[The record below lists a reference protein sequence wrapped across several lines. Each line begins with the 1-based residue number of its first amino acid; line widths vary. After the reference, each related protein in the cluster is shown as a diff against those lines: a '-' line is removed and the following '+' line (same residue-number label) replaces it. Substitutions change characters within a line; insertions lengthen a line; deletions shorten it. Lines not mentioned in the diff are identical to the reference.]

1 MNNVCEVVELSGHII
16 DSHILPNV
24 LDKIILMGGDFEIE
38 KLEVGKTNEDIS
50 YAKLIVKGKDHKHLD
65 GILREIQQ
73 MGAIV
78 STKDAKTEKALD
90 DCVLP
95 DNFYGTTNLPTYVKI
110 DGVWKE
116 VEDIEMD
123 CVIVIENR
131 DGEKVPVCKRMGLVK
146 KGDDVVVGY
155 GGIRVIPLERTREK
169 DIFGFMQSEVSPE
182 KPLDYYSK
190 TIAKEMKKIKEKG
203 GNIVWVVG
211 TAIAHTR
218 AHKILEELVREGYVD
233 ALFCGNGFATMD
245 IEYALFKT
253 TLGMDDECNVVKGGY
268 KSHLVAINEMWKVGG
283 IKKAVEKGILTK
295 GVLYECV
302 KNNIPYVIGGSLRD
316 DGPLPDT
323 IRDVIVAQ
331 DEMRRYAKKAD
342 MCVILA
348 TMLHGIATGNIL
360 PARVKTV
367 CIDMNPYVVTR
378 LQDRGTHQALGI
390 VSDPCAF
397 LHLLKKDLDNL
408 S

>member
-1 MNNVCEVVELSGHII
+1 MNFEVVELEGHII
-16 DSHILPNV
+16 DSNILSKV
-24 LDKIILMGGDFEIE
+24 LDKIISMGGDFEIE
-38 KLEVGKTNEDIS
+38 KLEVGKTNEDKS
-50 YAKLIVKGKDHKHLD
+50 YARILVKGKDGEHLD
-65 GILREIQQ
+65 NILREIQQ
-73 MGAIV
+73 LGAVV
-78 STKDAKTEKALD
+78 STDDVETKKAPRD
-90 DCVLP
+90 KVLP
-95 DNFYGTTNLPTYVKI
+95 DDFYGTTNLPTYVKI

-131 DGEKVPVCKRMGLVK
+131 NGEKVPVCKRMGLIK
-146 KGDDVVVGY
+146 EGDEVVVGY
-155 GGIRVIPLERTREK
+155 KGIRVVPLERSREK

-190 TIAKEMKKIKEKG
+190 MIAEEIKRIKKNNGK
-203 GNIVWVVG
+203 IVWVVG

-218 AHKILEELVREGYVD
+218 AHKILEKFVRDGYVD

-245 IEYALFKT
+245 IEYALFGT
-253 TLGMDDECNVVKGGY
+253 TLGMDDTCNIVKGGY
-268 KSHLVAINEMWKVGG
+268 KSHLVAINEMWKAGG
-283 IKKAVEKGILTK
+283 IKEAVKKGILKK

-302 KNNIPYVIGGSLRD
+302 KNNVPYVIGGSLRD

-323 IRDVIVAQ
+323 ITDVMVAQ
-331 DEMRRYAKKAD
+331 DEMRKHAKNAD
-342 MCVILA
+342 MCIILA

-378 LQDRGTHQALGI
+378 LQDRGTHQAVGI

-397 LHLLKKDLDNL
+397 LHLLEKDLYGKE
-408 S
+408 

>member
-1 MNNVCEVVELSGHII
+1 MNLEVVELEGHII
-16 DSHILPNV
+16 DSNILSKV
-24 LDKIILMGGDFEIE
+24 LDKIISMGGDFEIE
-38 KLEVGKTNEDIS
+38 KLEVGKTNEDKS
-50 YAKLIVKGKDHKHLD
+50 YARILVKGKDGEHLD
-65 GILREIQQ
+65 NILREIQQ
-73 MGAIV
+73 LGAVV
-78 STKDAKTEKALD
+78 STEDVETKKAPRD
-90 DCVLP
+90 KVLP
-95 DNFYGTTNLPTYVKI
+95 DDFYGTTNLPTYVKI

-131 DGEKVPVCKRMGLVK
+131 NGEKVPVCKRMGLIK
-146 KGDDVVVGY
+146 EGDEVVVGY
-155 GGIRVIPLERTREK
+155 KGIRVIPLERSREK

-190 TIAKEMKKIKEKG
+190 MIAEEIKRIKKNNGK
-203 GNIVWVVG
+203 IVWVVG

-218 AHKILEELVREGYVD
+218 AHKILEKFVRDGYVD

-253 TLGMDDECNVVKGGY
+253 TLGMDDTCNVVKGGY
-268 KSHLVAINEMWKVGG
+268 KSHLVAINEMWKAGG
-283 IKKAVEKGILTK
+283 IKEAVKKGILKK

-302 KNNIPYVIGGSLRD
+302 KNNVPYVIGGSLRD

-323 IRDVIVAQ
+323 ITDVMVAQ
-331 DEMRRYAKKAD
+331 DEMRKYAKNAD
-342 MCVILA
+342 MCIILA

-378 LQDRGTHQALGI
+378 LQDRGTHQAVGI

-397 LHLLKKDLDNL
+397 LHLLEKDLYGEE
-408 S
+408 

>member
-1 MNNVCEVVELSGHII
+1 MNFEVVELEGHII
-16 DSHILPNV
+16 DSNILSKV
-24 LDKIILMGGDFEIE
+24 LDKIISMGGDFEIE
-38 KLEVGKTNEDIS
+38 KLEVGKTNEDKS
-50 YAKLIVKGKDHKHLD
+50 YARILVKGKDGEHLD
-65 GILREIQQ
+65 NILREIQQ
-73 MGAIV
+73 LGAVV
-78 STKDAKTEKALD
+78 STEDVETRKAPRD
-90 DCVLP
+90 KVLP
-95 DNFYGTTNLPTYVKI
+95 DDFYGTTNLPTYVKI

-116 VEDIEMD
+116 VKDIEMD

-131 DGEKVPVCKRMGLVK
+131 NGEKVPVCKRMGLIK
-146 KGDDVVVGY
+146 EGDEVVVGY
-155 GGIRVIPLERTREK
+155 KGIRVVPLERSREK

-190 TIAKEMKKIKEKG
+190 MIAEEIKRIKKNNGK
-203 GNIVWVVG
+203 IVWVVG

-218 AHKILEELVREGYVD
+218 AHKILEKFVRDGYVD

-245 IEYALFKT
+245 IEYALFGT
-253 TLGMDDECNVVKGGY
+253 TLGMDDTCNVVKGGY
-268 KSHLVAINEMWKVGG
+268 KSHLVAINEMWKAGG
-283 IKKAVEKGILTK
+283 IKEAVKKGILKK

-302 KNNIPYVIGGSLRD
+302 KNNVPYVIGGSLRD

-323 IRDVIVAQ
+323 ITDVMVAQ
-331 DEMRRYAKKAD
+331 DEMRKYAKKAD
-342 MCVILA
+342 MCIILA

-378 LQDRGTHQALGI
+378 LQDRGTHQAVGI

-397 LHLLKKDLDNL
+397 LHLLEKDLYGEE
-408 S
+408 

>member
-1 MNNVCEVVELSGHII
+1 
-16 DSHILPNV
+16 
-24 LDKIILMGGDFEIE
+24 MGGDFEIE
-38 KLEVGKTNEDIS
+38 KLEVGKTNEDKS
-50 YAKLIVKGKDHKHLD
+50 YARILVKGKDGEHLD
-65 GILREIQQ
+65 NILREIQQ
-73 MGAIV
+73 LGAVV
-78 STKDAKTEKALD
+78 STEDVETKKAPRD
-90 DCVLP
+90 KVLP
-95 DNFYGTTNLPTYVKI
+95 DDFYGTTNLPTYVKI

-131 DGEKVPVCKRMGLVK
+131 NGEKVPVCKRMGLIK
-146 KGDDVVVGY
+146 EGDEVVVGY
-155 GGIRVIPLERTREK
+155 KGIRVIPLERSREK

-190 TIAKEMKKIKEKG
+190 IIAEEIKRIKENNGK
-203 GNIVWVVG
+203 IVWVVG

-218 AHKILEELVREGYVD
+218 AHKILEKFVRDGYVD

-245 IEYALFKT
+245 IEYALFGT
-253 TLGMDDECNVVKGGY
+253 TLGMDDTCNVVKGGY
-268 KSHLVAINEMWKVGG
+268 KSHLVAINEMWKAGG
-283 IKKAVEKGILTK
+283 IKEAVKKGILKK

-302 KNNIPYVIGGSLRD
+302 KNNVPYVIGGSLRD

-323 IRDVIVAQ
+323 ITDVMVAQ
-331 DEMRRYAKKAD
+331 DEMRKYAKNAD
-342 MCVILA
+342 MCIILA

-378 LQDRGTHQALGI
+378 LQDRGTHQAVGI

-397 LHLLKKDLDNL
+397 LHLLEKDLYGEE
-408 S
+408 

>member
-1 MNNVCEVVELSGHII
+1 MNFEVVELEGHII
-16 DSHILPNV
+16 DSNILSKV
-24 LDKIILMGGDFEIE
+24 LDKITSMGGDFKIE
-38 KLEVGKTNEDIS
+38 KLEVGKTNEDKS
-50 YAKLIVKGKDHKHLD
+50 YARILVKGKDGEHLD
-65 GILREIQQ
+65 NILREIQQ
-73 MGAIV
+73 LGAVV
-78 STKDAKTEKALD
+78 STEDVETKKAPRD
-90 DCVLP
+90 KVLP
-95 DNFYGTTNLPTYVKI
+95 DDFYGTTNLPTYVKI

-131 DGEKVPVCKRMGLVK
+131 NDEKVPICKRMGLIK
-146 KGDDVVVGY
+146 EGDEVVVGY
-155 GGIRVIPLERTREK
+155 KGIRVVPLEKSREK

-190 TIAKEMKKIKEKG
+190 IIAEEIKRIKENG
-203 GNIVWVVG
+203 GKIVWVVG

-218 AHKILEELVREGYVD
+218 AHKILEKFVRDGYVD

-253 TLGMDDECNVVKGGY
+253 TLGMDDTCNIVKGGY
-268 KSHLVAINEMWKVGG
+268 KSHLVAINEMWKAGG
-283 IKKAVEKGILTK
+283 IKEAVKKGILKK

-323 IRDVIVAQ
+323 ITDVMVAQ
-331 DEMRRYAKKAD
+331 DEMKKYAKNAD
-342 MCVILA
+342 MCIILA

-378 LQDRGTHQALGI
+378 LQDRGTLQAVGI

-397 LHLLKKDLDNL
+397 LHLLEKDLYGE
-408 S
+408 

>member
-1 MNNVCEVVELSGHII
+1 MNFEVVELEGHII
-16 DSHILPNV
+16 DSNILSKV
-24 LDKIILMGGDFEIE
+24 LDKIISMGGDFEIE
-38 KLEVGKTNEDIS
+38 KLEVGKTNEDKS
-50 YAKLIVKGKDHKHLD
+50 YARILVKGKDGEHLD
-65 GILREIQQ
+65 NILREIQQ
-73 MGAIV
+73 LGAVV
-78 STKDAKTEKALD
+78 STEDVETRKAPRD
-90 DCVLP
+90 KVLP
-95 DNFYGTTNLPTYVKI
+95 DDFYGTTNLPTYVKI

-131 DGEKVPVCKRMGLVK
+131 NGEKVPVCKRMGLIK
-146 KGDDVVVGY
+146 EGDEVVVGY
-155 GGIRVIPLERTREK
+155 KGIRVVPLERSREK

-190 TIAKEMKKIKEKG
+190 MIAEEIKRIKKNNGK
-203 GNIVWVVG
+203 IVWVVG

-218 AHKILEELVREGYVD
+218 AHKILEKFVRDGYVD

-245 IEYALFKT
+245 IEYALFGT
-253 TLGMDDECNVVKGGY
+253 TLGMDDTCNVVKGGY
-268 KSHLVAINEMWKVGG
+268 KSHLVAINEMWKAGG
-283 IKKAVEKGILTK
+283 IKEAVKKGILKK

-302 KNNIPYVIGGSLRD
+302 KNNVPYVIGGSLRD

-323 IRDVIVAQ
+323 ITDVMVAQ
-331 DEMRRYAKKAD
+331 DEMRKYAKNAD
-342 MCVILA
+342 MCIILA

-378 LQDRGTHQALGI
+378 LQDRGTHQAVGI

-397 LHLLKKDLDNL
+397 LHLLEKDLYGEE
-408 S
+408 

>member
-1 MNNVCEVVELSGHII
+1 MNFEVVELEGHII
-16 DSHILPNV
+16 DSNILSKV
-24 LDKIILMGGDFEIE
+24 LDKITSMGGDFKIE
-38 KLEVGKTNEDIS
+38 KLEVGKTNEDKS
-50 YAKLIVKGKDHKHLD
+50 YARILVKGKDGEHLD
-65 GILREIQQ
+65 NILREIQQ
-73 MGAIV
+73 LGAVV
-78 STKDAKTEKALD
+78 STEDVETKKAPRD
-90 DCVLP
+90 KVLP
-95 DNFYGTTNLPTYVKI
+95 DDFYGTTNLPTYVKI

-131 DGEKVPVCKRMGLVK
+131 NDEKVPICKRMGLIK
-146 KGDDVVVGY
+146 EGDEVVVGY
-155 GGIRVIPLERTREK
+155 KGIRVVPLEKSREK

-190 TIAKEMKKIKEKG
+190 IIAEEIKRIKENG
-203 GNIVWVVG
+203 GKIVWVVG

-218 AHKILEELVREGYVD
+218 AHKILEKFVRDGYVD

-253 TLGMDDECNVVKGGY
+253 TLGMDDTCNIVKGGY
-268 KSHLVAINEMWKVGG
+268 KSHLVAINEMWKAGG
-283 IKKAVEKGILTK
+283 IKEAVKKGILKK

-323 IRDVIVAQ
+323 ITEVMVAQ
-331 DEMRRYAKKAD
+331 DEMRKYAKNAD
-342 MCVILA
+342 MCIILA

-378 LQDRGTHQALGI
+378 LQDRGTLQAVGI

-397 LHLLKKDLDNL
+397 LHLLEKDLYGE
-408 S
+408 

>member
-1 MNNVCEVVELSGHII
+1 MNFEVVELEGHII
-16 DSHILPNV
+16 DSNILSKV
-24 LDKIILMGGDFEIE
+24 LDKIISMGGDFEIE
-38 KLEVGKTNEDIS
+38 KLEVGKTNEDKS
-50 YAKLIVKGKDHKHLD
+50 YARILVKGKDGEHLD
-65 GILREIQQ
+65 NILREIQQ
-73 MGAIV
+73 LGAVV
-78 STKDAKTEKALD
+78 STDDVETKKAPRD
-90 DCVLP
+90 KVLP
-95 DNFYGTTNLPTYVKI
+95 DDFYGTTNLPTYVKI

-131 DGEKVPVCKRMGLVK
+131 NGEKVPVCKRMGLIK
-146 KGDDVVVGY
+146 EGDEVVVGY
-155 GGIRVIPLERTREK
+155 KGIRVVPLERSREK

-190 TIAKEMKKIKEKG
+190 MIAEEIKRIKKNNGK
-203 GNIVWVVG
+203 IVWVVG

-218 AHKILEELVREGYVD
+218 AHKILEKFVRDGYVD

-245 IEYALFKT
+245 IEYALFGT
-253 TLGMDDECNVVKGGY
+253 TLGMDDSCNVVKGGY
-268 KSHLVAINEMWKVGG
+268 KSHLVAINEMWKAGG
-283 IKKAVEKGILTK
+283 IKEAVKKGILKK

-302 KNNIPYVIGGSLRD
+302 KNNVPYVIGGSLRD

-323 IRDVIVAQ
+323 ITDVMVAQ
-331 DEMRRYAKKAD
+331 DEMRKYAKNAD
-342 MCVILA
+342 MCIILA

-378 LQDRGTHQALGI
+378 LQDRGTHQAVGI

-397 LHLLKKDLDNL
+397 LHLLEKDLYGEE
-408 S
+408 

>member
-1 MNNVCEVVELSGHII
+1 MNFEVVELEGHII
-16 DSHILPNV
+16 DSNILSKV
-24 LDKIILMGGDFEIE
+24 LDKIISMGGDFEIE
-38 KLEVGKTNEDIS
+38 KLEVGKTNEDKS
-50 YAKLIVKGKDHKHLD
+50 YARILVKGKDGEHLD
-65 GILREIQQ
+65 NILREIQQ
-73 MGAIV
+73 LGAVV
-78 STKDAKTEKALD
+78 STNDVETKKAPRD
-90 DCVLP
+90 KVLP
-95 DNFYGTTNLPTYVKI
+95 DDFYGTTNLPTYVKI
-110 DGVWKE
+110 GGVWKK

-131 DGEKVPVCKRMGLVK
+131 NGEKVPICKRMGLIK
-146 KGDDVVVGY
+146 EGDEVVVGY
-155 GGIRVIPLERTREK
+155 KGIRVVPLERSREK

-190 TIAKEMKKIKEKG
+190 MIAEEIKRIKKNNGK
-203 GNIVWVVG
+203 IVWVVG

-218 AHKILEELVREGYVD
+218 AHKILEKFVRDGYVD

-245 IEYALFKT
+245 IEYALFGT
-253 TLGMDDECNVVKGGY
+253 TLGMDDSCNVVKGGY
-268 KSHLVAINEMWKVGG
+268 KSHLVAINEMWKAGG
-283 IKKAVEKGILTK
+283 IKEAVKKGILKK

-302 KNNIPYVIGGSLRD
+302 KNNVPYVIGGSLRD

-323 IRDVIVAQ
+323 ITDVMVAQ
-331 DEMRRYAKKAD
+331 DEMRKYAKNAD
-342 MCVILA
+342 MCIILA

-378 LQDRGTHQALGI
+378 LQDRGTHQAVGI

-397 LHLLKKDLDNL
+397 LHLLEKDLYGEE
-408 S
+408 

>member
-1 MNNVCEVVELSGHII
+1 MNFEVVELEGHII
-16 DSHILPNV
+16 DSNILSKV
-24 LDKIILMGGDFEIE
+24 LDKITSMGGDFKIE
-38 KLEVGKTNEDIS
+38 KLEVGKTNEDTS
-50 YAKLIVKGKDHKHLD
+50 YARILVKGKDGEHLD
-65 GILREIQQ
+65 NILREIQQ
-73 MGAIV
+73 LGAVV
-78 STKDAKTEKALD
+78 STEDVETKKAPRD
-90 DCVLP
+90 KVLP
-95 DNFYGTTNLPTYVKI
+95 DDFYGTTNLPTYVKI

-131 DGEKVPVCKRMGLVK
+131 NDEKVPICKRMGLIK
-146 KGDDVVVGY
+146 EGDEVVVGY
-155 GGIRVIPLERTREK
+155 KGIRVVPLEKSREK

-190 TIAKEMKKIKEKG
+190 IIAEEIKRIKENG
-203 GNIVWVVG
+203 GKIVGVVG

-218 AHKILEELVREGYVD
+218 AHKILEKFVRDGYVD

-253 TLGMDDECNVVKGGY
+253 TLGMDDTCNIVKGGY
-268 KSHLVAINEMWKVGG
+268 KSHLVAINEMWKAGG
-283 IKKAVEKGILTK
+283 IKEAVKKGILKK

-323 IRDVIVAQ
+323 ITDVMVAQ
-331 DEMRRYAKKAD
+331 DEMRKYAKNAD
-342 MCVILA
+342 MCIILA

-378 LQDRGTHQALGI
+378 LQDRGTLQAVGI

-397 LHLLKKDLDNL
+397 LHLLEKDLYGE
-408 S
+408 

>member
-1 MNNVCEVVELSGHII
+1 MNFEVVELEGHII
-16 DSHILPNV
+16 DSNILSKV
-24 LDKIILMGGDFEIE
+24 LDKIISMGGDFKIE
-38 KLEVGKTNEDIS
+38 RLEVGKTNEDKS
-50 YAKLIVKGKDHKHLD
+50 YARILVKGKDGEHLD
-65 GILREIQQ
+65 NILREIQQ
-73 MGAIV
+73 LGAVV
-78 STKDAKTEKALD
+78 STDDVETKKAPRD
-90 DCVLP
+90 KVLP
-95 DNFYGTTNLPTYVKI
+95 DDFYGTTNLPTYVKI

-131 DGEKVPVCKRMGLVK
+131 NGEKVPVCKRMGLIK
-146 KGDDVVVGY
+146 EGDEVVVGY
-155 GGIRVIPLERTREK
+155 KGIRVIPLERSREK

-190 TIAKEMKKIKEKG
+190 MIAEEIKRIKKNNGK
-203 GNIVWVVG
+203 IVWVVG

-218 AHKILEELVREGYVD
+218 AHKILEKFVRDGYVD

-245 IEYALFKT
+245 IEYALFGT
-253 TLGMDDECNVVKGGY
+253 TLGMDDTCNVVKGGY
-268 KSHLVAINEMWKVGG
+268 KSHLVAINEMWKAGG
-283 IKKAVEKGILTK
+283 IKEAVKKGILKK

-302 KNNIPYVIGGSLRD
+302 KNNVPYVIGGSLRD

-323 IRDVIVAQ
+323 ITDVMIAQ
-331 DEMRRYAKKAD
+331 DEMRKYAKYAD
-342 MCVILA
+342 MCIILA

-378 LQDRGTHQALGI
+378 LQDRGTHQAVGI

-397 LHLLKKDLDNL
+397 LHLLEKDLYGEE
-408 S
+408 

>member
-1 MNNVCEVVELSGHII
+1 
-16 DSHILPNV
+16 
-24 LDKIILMGGDFEIE
+24 
-38 KLEVGKTNEDIS
+38 
-50 YAKLIVKGKDHKHLD
+50 
-65 GILREIQQ
+65 
-73 MGAIV
+73 MGAVV
-78 STKDAKTEKALD
+78 STEDVETRKAPRD
-90 DCVLP
+90 KVLP
-95 DNFYGTTNLPTYVKI
+95 DDFYGTTNLPTYVKI

-116 VEDIEMD
+116 VKDIEMD

-131 DGEKVPVCKRMGLVK
+131 NGEKVPVCKRMGLIK
-146 KGDDVVVGY
+146 EGDEVVVGY
-155 GGIRVIPLERTREK
+155 KGIRVVPLERSREK

-190 TIAKEMKKIKEKG
+190 MIAEEIKRIKKNNGK
-203 GNIVWVVG
+203 IVWVVG

-218 AHKILEELVREGYVD
+218 AHKILEKFVRDGYVD

-245 IEYALFKT
+245 IEYALFGT
-253 TLGMDDECNVVKGGY
+253 TLGMDDSCNVVKGGY
-268 KSHLVAINEMWKVGG
+268 KSHLVAINEMWKAGG
-283 IKKAVEKGILTK
+283 IKEAVKKGILKK

-302 KNNIPYVIGGSLRD
+302 KNNVPYVIGGSLRD

-323 IRDVIVAQ
+323 ITDVMVAQ
-331 DEMRRYAKKAD
+331 DEMRKYAKNAD
-342 MCVILA
+342 MCIILA

-378 LQDRGTHQALGI
+378 LQDRGTHQAVGI

-397 LHLLKKDLDNL
+397 LHLLEKDLYGEE
-408 S
+408 

>member
-1 MNNVCEVVELSGHII
+1 MNFEVVELEGHII
-16 DSHILPNV
+16 DSNILSKV
-24 LDKIILMGGDFEIE
+24 LDKIISMGGDFEIE
-38 KLEVGKTNEDIS
+38 KLEVGKTNEDKS
-50 YAKLIVKGKDHKHLD
+50 YARILVKGKDGEHLD
-65 GILREIQQ
+65 NILREIQQ
-73 MGAIV
+73 LGAVV
-78 STKDAKTEKALD
+78 STEDVETRKAPRD
-90 DCVLP
+90 KVLP
-95 DNFYGTTNLPTYVKI
+95 DDFYGTTNLPTYVKI

-116 VEDIEMD
+116 VKDIEMD

-131 DGEKVPVCKRMGLVK
+131 NGEKVPVCKRMGLIK
-146 KGDDVVVGY
+146 EGDEVVVGY
-155 GGIRVIPLERTREK
+155 KGIRVVPLERSREK

-190 TIAKEMKKIKEKG
+190 MIAEEIKRIKKNNGK
-203 GNIVWVVG
+203 IVWVVG

-218 AHKILEELVREGYVD
+218 AHKILEKFVRDGYVD

-245 IEYALFKT
+245 IEYALFGT
-253 TLGMDDECNVVKGGY
+253 TLGMDDSCNVVKGGY
-268 KSHLVAINEMWKVGG
+268 KSHLVAINEMWKAGG
-283 IKKAVEKGILTK
+283 IKEAVKKGILKK

-302 KNNIPYVIGGSLRD
+302 KNNVPYVIGGSLRD

-323 IRDVIVAQ
+323 ITDVMVAQ
-331 DEMRRYAKKAD
+331 DEMRKYAKNAD
-342 MCVILA
+342 MCIILA

-378 LQDRGTHQALGI
+378 LQDRGTHQAVGI

-397 LHLLKKDLDNL
+397 LHLLEKDLYGEE
-408 S
+408 

>member
-1 MNNVCEVVELSGHII
+1 MNFEVVELEGHII
-16 DSHILPNV
+16 DSNILSKV
-24 LDKIILMGGDFEIE
+24 LDKIISMGGDFEIE
-38 KLEVGKTNEDIS
+38 KLEVGKTNEDKS
-50 YAKLIVKGKDHKHLD
+50 YARILVKGKDGEHLD
-65 GILREIQQ
+65 NILREIQQ
-73 MGAIV
+73 LGAVV
-78 STKDAKTEKALD
+78 STEDVETRKAPRD
-90 DCVLP
+90 KVLP
-95 DNFYGTTNLPTYVKI
+95 DDFYGTTNLPTYVKI

-116 VEDIEMD
+116 VKDIEMD

-131 DGEKVPVCKRMGLVK
+131 NGEKVPVCKRMGLIK
-146 KGDDVVVGY
+146 EGDEVVVGY
-155 GGIRVIPLERTREK
+155 KGIRVVPLERSREK

-190 TIAKEMKKIKEKG
+190 MIAEEIKRIKKNNGK
-203 GNIVWVVG
+203 IVWVVG

-218 AHKILEELVREGYVD
+218 AHKILEKFVRDGYVD

-245 IEYALFKT
+245 IEYALFGT
-253 TLGMDDECNVVKGGY
+253 TLGMDDTCNVVKGGY
-268 KSHLVAINEMWKVGG
+268 KSHLVAINEMWKAGG
-283 IKKAVEKGILTK
+283 IKEAVKKGILKK

-302 KNNIPYVIGGSLRD
+302 KNNVPYVIGGSLRD

-323 IRDVIVAQ
+323 ITDVMVAQ
-331 DEMRRYAKKAD
+331 DEMRKYAKNAD
-342 MCVILA
+342 MCIILA

-378 LQDRGTHQALGI
+378 LQDRGTHQAVGI

-397 LHLLKKDLDNL
+397 LHLLEKDLYGEE
-408 S
+408 

>member
-1 MNNVCEVVELSGHII
+1 MNFEVVELEGHII
-16 DSHILPNV
+16 DSNILSKV
-24 LDKIILMGGDFEIE
+24 LDKIISMGGDFEIE
-38 KLEVGKTNEDIS
+38 KLEVGKTNEDKS
-50 YAKLIVKGKDHKHLD
+50 YARILVKGKDGEHLD
-65 GILREIQQ
+65 NILREIQQ
-73 MGAIV
+73 LGAVI
-78 STKDAKTEKALD
+78 STDDVETKKAPRD
-90 DCVLP
+90 KVLP
-95 DNFYGTTNLPTYVKI
+95 DDFYGTTNLPTYVKI

-131 DGEKVPVCKRMGLVK
+131 NGEKVPVCKRMGLIK
-146 KGDDVVVGY
+146 EGDEVVVGY
-155 GGIRVIPLERTREK
+155 KGIRVVPLERSREK

-190 TIAKEMKKIKEKG
+190 IIAEEIKRIKKNNGK
-203 GNIVWVVG
+203 IVWVVG

-218 AHKILEELVREGYVD
+218 AHKILEKFVRDGYVD

-245 IEYALFKT
+245 IEYALFGT
-253 TLGMDDECNVVKGGY
+253 TLGMDDTCNVVKGGY
-268 KSHLVAINEMWKVGG
+268 KSHLVAINEMWKHGG
-283 IKKAVEKGILTK
+283 IKNAVEKGILKK

-323 IRDVIVAQ
+323 IRDVIEAQ
-331 DEMRRYAKKAD
+331 DEMRKYIQEAD

-348 TMLHGIATGNIL
+348 TMLHGIATGNML
-360 PARVKTV
+360 PASVKTV

-397 LHLLKKDLDNL
+397 MYMLKDLLDE
-408 S
+408 